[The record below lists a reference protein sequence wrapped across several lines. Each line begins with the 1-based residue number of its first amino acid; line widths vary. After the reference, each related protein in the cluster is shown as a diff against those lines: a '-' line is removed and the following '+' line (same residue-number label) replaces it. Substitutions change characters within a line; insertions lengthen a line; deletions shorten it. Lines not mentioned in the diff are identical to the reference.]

1 MKPPIS
7 HSLLPLIA
15 LPPEVDSY
23 RSQNRRW
30 NATKHPG
37 DRFLLTF
44 DNHNSVNGIREFAR
58 ARGTETTYVP
68 SETSDLRVDEQ
79 LLPRYLIDLDRWQPD
94 FVALSFY
101 KMFGWPSGVG
111 CLLARGEALAKLER
125 PGSPA
130 ARLFAA
136 FVQREWYAPAR
147 PHFRGRHRQ
156 LPQPA
161 RSRDRP
167 APARSNR
174 N

>member
-1 MKPPIS
+1 
-7 HSLLPLIA
+7 
-15 LPPEVDSY
+15 VDSY

-37 DRFLLTF
+37 DRFPPLTF
-44 DNHNSVNGIREFAR
+44 DNHNSVNIREFAR
-58 ARGTETTYVP
+58 TRGTETTYVP
-68 SETSDLRVDEQ
+68 SEASDLRVDEQ

-111 CLLARGEALAKLER
+111 AC
-125 PGSPA
+125 SPA
-130 ARLFAA
+130 ARRSPSSNGL
-136 FVQREWYAPAR
+136 VLRRHDCRRLRPAR
-147 PHFRGRHRQ
+147 VVPVRARHGPLRGRHRQ